1 MHSRSFSFG
10 NSGNPLVQAVWLL
23 VFALALA
30 GAFIVGAFVLM
41 AILGL
46 AVITFLGF
54 TVRGW
59 WLRRRSRR
67 GQPRGGS
74 GPGGPTKGIRY
85 IEAEYEV
92 IDSDAAERR
101 RREERL

>member
-1 MHSRSFSFG
+1 MNSRSFSFG

-23 VFALALA
+23 VFALALV

-41 AILGL
+41 ALLGV

-54 TVRGW
+54 TLRAW
-59 WLRRRSRR
+59 WLRRRLR
-67 GQPRGGS
+67 G
-74 GPGGPTKGIRY
+74 GPGGGGPKPGGREKGIRY

-92 IDSDAAERR
+92 IDSDASERP
-101 RREERL
+101 RREDRP